1 MNYNIIDSG
10 DIKVNDNLEITEI
23 TLGDD
28 YKHTILIIDNF
39 LENPEDL
46 LSIIEQHPI
55 ELEWGK
61 WGHPLNLKLPFI
73 KMIFHHL
80 GMKYFGMPED
90 AVKDPKDI
98 QLQLNLVNG
107 GMPCNYT
114 TIVPHIDPAMLAFSL
129 YLNKDED
136 CKGGTAFFQHIPS
149 GIDYQI
155 GYFEEPFRKTEKYWQ
170 IHETYRKA
178 HKHNYEIEMDTR
190 QLTDDWAIEYEVE
203 MKFNRFVMHPSY
215 IFHTAY
221 IEKEWFQEE
230 KRVSLA
236 GFIQ

>member
-1 MNYNIIDSG
+1 MNYNVVDTGNII
-10 DIKVNDNLEITEI
+10 VNDNLDIDII

-28 YKHTILIIDNF
+28 VKHTILVIDNF
-39 LENPEDL
+39 LQNPEDL
-46 LSIIEQHPI
+46 LSIIEQHP
-55 ELEWGK
+55 LEMQWGK
-61 WGHPLNLKLPFI
+61 WGHPINLKLPGI
-73 KMIFHHL
+73 KMVFNYL
-80 GMKYFGMPED
+80 ATNYYGMPKD

-98 QLQLNLVNG
+98 QLQLNIVNG

-114 TIVPHIDPAMLAFSL
+114 TIIPHIDPAMLAFTL
-129 YLNKDED
+129 YLNKEEE
-136 CKGGTAFFQHIPS
+136 CKGGTSFFQHVPS

-155 GYFEEPFRKTEKYWQ
+155 GYFDEPFKKTEKYWQ

-178 HKHNYEIEMDTR
+178 HKNDYELEMDTR
-190 QLTDDWAIEYEVE
+190 ELNDDWAIEHDVE

-236 GFIQ
+236 GFIL